1 MARRKKQ
8 PAADEVREDE
18 VQVIVSRLTPGDER
32 LNKLFDEME
41 QGSLKTL
48 EDAARQIITL
58 STALLGAFFGL
69 LAFKDAPAYLGFL
82 EIKIIGTGALL
93 AFLVSLFFALVA
105 VSPKRYNF
113 ARASLTEKRNILDK
127 MLHFKHRF
135 VGLAAWTFGAGALLM
150 LVAALDILI
159 FRI

>member
-1 MARRKKQ
+1 MARKNNPSKDRL
-8 PAADEVREDE
+8 V
-18 VQVIVSRLTPGDER
+18 VSSSLLTDGDER
-32 LNKLFDEME
+32 LEKLFDEME
-41 QGSLKTL
+41 SGSLKTL

-93 AFLVSLFFALVA
+93 AFLVSLFCALVG

-113 ARASLTEKRNILDK
+113 PRASLTMKRQLLDEILNR
-127 MLHFKHRF
+127 KHKA
-135 VGLAAWTFGAGALLM
+135 VGWASWIFGVGALLM
-150 LVAALDILI
+150 LAAALDILI
-159 FRI
+159 FRL

>member
-1 MARRKKQ
+1 VPKLTKPKDDEILV
-8 PAADEVREDE
+8 PASPLSA
-18 VQVIVSRLTPGDER
+18 QDER
-32 LNKLFDEME
+32 LDKLFDEME

-69 LAFKDAPAYLGFL
+69 LAFKDAPDYLGFC
-82 EIKIIGTGALL
+82 EIKVIGTGALFFFFI
-93 AFLVSLFFALVA
+93 ALFFALVA

-113 ARASLTEKRNILDK
+113 ARASLTEKRDILDK
-127 MLHFKHRF
+127 MLNRKHRF
-135 VGLAAWTFGAGALLM
+135 VRLASWTFGAGALLM
-150 LVAALDILI
+150 LAAALVILI

>member
-1 MARRKKQ
+1 MPKPTK
-8 PAADEVREDE
+8 PKSDE
-18 VQVIVSRLTPGDER
+18 ILVSSSPLSAQDER
-32 LNKLFDEME
+32 LEKLFDEME

-69 LAFKDAPAYLGFL
+69 LAFKDAPDYLGFC
-82 EIKIIGTGALL
+82 EIKVIGTGALL
-93 AFLVSLFFALVA
+93 AFVIALFFALVA

-127 MLHFKHRF
+127 ILNLKHRY
-135 VGLAAWTFGAGALLM
+135 VGLASWTFGAGALLM
-150 LVAALDILI
+150 LLAALDILI

>member
-1 MARRKKQ
+1 MAKSK
-8 PAADEVREDE
+8 DEILVPSSPLSAE
-18 VQVIVSRLTPGDER
+18 DER

-93 AFLVSLFFALVA
+93 AFLVALFCALAA
-105 VSPKRYNF
+105 VSPKRYDF
-113 ARASLTEKRNILDK
+113 PRASLTEKRNILND
-127 MLHFKHRF
+127 MLSRKHSAVTWASWIF
-135 VGLAAWTFGAGALLM
+135 GLGALLM
-150 LVAALDILI
+150 LAAALDILI
-159 FRI
+159 FRL